1 MTRVSFEFDDEEIE
15 RFKKISGSVEKF
27 MQDAINEK
35 LSAIVVEVEKDGNE
49 INEPKSKNKSK

>member
-1 MTRVSFEFDDEEIE
+1 MTRISFEFDDEEIE

-49 INEPKSKNKSK
+49 TNEPKSKNKSK

>member
-35 LSAIVVEVEKDGNE
+35 LGAIVVEVEKDGNE
-49 INEPKSKNKSK
+49 ANEPKSKNKSK